1 MKDSDIRLSAEKL
14 MDKVDKINKLT
25 QMEGWKVLIEFLDQL
40 MAQEMSALRGQKLDD
55 LYYKRIGFLQYLL
68 AIREIPGVLKDK
80 SVQQYLLHQGRSKA
94 IEVVKNIPGIFNK
107 QRQVALKQIEEV
119 MKNIDAEAGK
129 KTFTEEVYQKG

>member
-1 MKDSDIRLSAEKL
+1 MKDSDVRMSAEKL

-25 QMEGWKVLIEFLDQL
+25 QFEGWKVLIEFLDQL

-80 SVQQYLLHQGRSKA
+80 KVQQYLLHQGRSKA
-94 IEVVKNIPGIFNK
+94 IEVFKNIPSIFNK

-119 MKNIDAEAGK
+119 MKNIDTEASK